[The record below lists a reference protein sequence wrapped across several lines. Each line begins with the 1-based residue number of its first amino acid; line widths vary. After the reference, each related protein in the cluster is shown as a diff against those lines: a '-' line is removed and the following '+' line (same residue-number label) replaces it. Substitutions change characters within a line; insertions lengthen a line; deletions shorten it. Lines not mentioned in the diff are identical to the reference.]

1 LGALLDGSIQS
12 MNPTGIH
19 LGYHFS
25 DGGQAG
31 ADLQNALFDLL
42 AAMQLH
48 GSIKQ
53 AAAATQQ
60 SYRHV
65 WGELRR
71 WEGVLG
77 TPLVTWTQ
85 GKRASLTPYAQR
97 LMWAERQARVRMTPH
112 LEALRAELRQV
123 LVQANDAG
131 TAVTTLLA
139 SHDLAL
145 PHLQTLAEA
154 SQLHLNVQYAGSAEA
169 LRNLNHG
176 LCDLAGFH
184 VPLLPKGSAMLAAAL
199 RPLLKP
205 GQHKLIGSHRR
216 QQGLMH
222 HPAVAPPQG
231 LADVS
236 RLGLRFVNRQPGSG
250 TRLLMDHLMSH
261 AGLGQS
267 QIVGY
272 ASHIERTHV
281 AVAAAIGAGAADVGL
296 GIEAAAAA
304 HGLGFVPLVQEDY
317 FLVCLKPTLD
327 VPAVQLLRKVLAS
340 PAWAQAVAA
349 LPGCEPQ
356 RSGEVLSLTQALPWW
371 QFARGKREGTRR
383 EGTRREGTKRES
395 IQREATGKP

>member
-1 LGALLDGSIQS
+1 

-19 LGYHFS
+19 LGYTFS
-25 DGGQAG
+25 NSGQSG
-31 ADLQNALFDLL
+31 ADLQNALFDML
-42 AAMQLH
+42 AALQVH

-85 GKRASLTPYAQR
+85 GKRACLTPYAQR

-145 PHLQTLAEA
+145 PHLQTLAES

-169 LRNLNHG
+169 LRNLNLG

-184 VPLLPKGSAMLAAAL
+184 VPLLPKSSTMSGSAMFAEAL
-199 RPLLKP
+199 QPLLKP

-216 QQGLMH
+216 QQGLLH
-222 HPAVAPPQG
+222 HPSLTPPEH
-231 LADVS
+231 LLDVS
-236 RLGLRFVNRQPGSG
+236 RRGLRFVNRQPGSG
-250 TRLLMDHLMSH
+250 TRLLADHLMSQ
-261 AGLGQS
+261 AGLGVS

-272 ASHIERTHV
+272 TSHIERTHV
-281 AVAAAIGAGAADVGL
+281 AVAVAIGSGAADVGL
-296 GIEAAAAA
+296 GIEAAATA

-327 VPAVQLLRKVLAS
+327 LPAVQLLRTVLAS
-340 PAWAQAVAA
+340 PAWARAVTA

-356 RSGEVLSLTQALPWW
+356 RSGDVLSLTQALPWW
-371 QFARGKREGTRR
+371 QFAASKRKVPR
-383 EGTRREGTKRES
+383 
-395 IQREATGKP
+395 